1 MARKNFKA
9 TGSFI
14 REDRPL
20 ALDLLGVASQLVFNT
35 FNNGNLL
42 RLERAGDLDLAY
54 GAARA
59 HNRGMT
65 EFCSVDPRLLPTCYV
80 PLAAFERSAA
90 MAGAAIPLGHAALL
104 VPRGCPPNPPPQT
117 RNAPVR
123 ERG

>member
-59 HNRGMT
+59 HNRGLT
-65 EFCSVDPRLLPTCYV
+65 EFCSVDTRLLPTCYV
-80 PLAAFERSAA
+80 PLADFDRSAA
-90 MAGAAIPLGHAALL
+90 LAGEAVAMGAAALL
-104 VPRGCPPNPPPQT
+104 VPKLGRAAGG
-117 RNAPVR
+117 
-123 ERG
+123 ERVLRSV